1 MNKVILSLLVAV
13 CVLGM
18 ALIMLNER
26 LRKPEPATPAGIIA
40 PVTPPDA
47 APPVGA
53 GSPVAAPTPAGSSTA
68 DAQPQPY
75 LPPQTQ
81 AVIPDRNA
89 SNETPARA
97 PIPSL
102 KPDEKS
108 APTSSLASSDP
119 QPAVAKPVVQPKPA
133 TPVTEK
139 TTAAAESTKEKA
151 AKAAPQHKTITK
163 FVVFARDKGATV
175 RLVGAAPI
183 VYKNMLLSGPDR
195 LVIDL
200 DGKWQIKAPGVPKNP
215 AVTNVRLGKDGDKTR
230 IVIDLTGK
238 VQPKFTLSKD
248 GHMLD
253 IRLDH

>member
-26 LRKPEPATPAGIIA
+26 LRKPEPATPAGFIA

-47 APPVGA
+47 APPVVA
-53 GSPVAAPTPAGSSTA
+53 GSPAVAE
-68 DAQPQPY
+68 AQPQPN

-81 AVIPDRNA
+81 AAIPDRNA
-89 SNETPARA
+89 SSESPARA

-108 APTSSLASSDP
+108 APVSSLASSSP
-119 QPAVAKPVVQPKPA
+119 QPAVAKPAVQPKPV

-139 TTAAAESTKEKA
+139 TTAAAEPVKEKP
-151 AKAAPQHKTITK
+151 AKAAPQNKTITK
-163 FVVFARDKGATV
+163 FVVLARDKGATV

-183 VYKNMLLSGPDR
+183 AYKNMQLSGPER

-200 DGKWQIKAPGVPKNP
+200 DGKWQVKAPGVPKNP

-230 IVIDLTGK
+230 IVIDLAGK
-238 VQPKFTLSKD
+238 IQPKFTLSKD
-248 GHMLD
+248 GYTLD

>member
-26 LRKPEPATPAGIIA
+26 LRKPEPATPAGFIA

-47 APPVGA
+47 APPVAA
-53 GSPVAAPTPAGSSTA
+53 GSPNA

-75 LPPQTQ
+75 LPPQSQ
-81 AVIPDRNA
+81 ASIPDRNA
-89 SNETPARA
+89 TSEAPARA

-102 KPDEKS
+102 KPDEKT
-108 APTSSLASSDP
+108 APVSNFASSEP

-139 TTAAAESTKEKA
+139 TTAAAEPTKEKP

-163 FVVFARDKGATV
+163 FVVLARDKGATV
-175 RLVGAAPI
+175 RMVGAAPI

-230 IVIDLTGK
+230 IVIDLSGK

-248 GHMLD
+248 GYTLD

>member
-1 MNKVILSLLVAV
+1 MNKVIVILLVAV
-13 CVLGM
+13 CALGM

-47 APPVGA
+47 APPVAPGNPVSAVGTTA
-53 GSPVAAPTPAGSSTA
+53 GT
-68 DAQPQPY
+68 QPQPY
-75 LPPQTQ
+75 LPPQSQ
-81 AVIPDRNA
+81 AGIPDRNA
-89 SNETPARA
+89 SSEAPARA

-102 KPDEKS
+102 KPDDRT
-108 APTSSLASSDP
+108 APVSGLASSEP

-139 TTAAAESTKEKA
+139 TTAAAEPAREKP

-163 FVVFARDKGATV
+163 FVVLARDKGATL

-183 VYKNMLLSGPDR
+183 VYKNMQLSGPER

-200 DGKWQIKAPGVPKNP
+200 DGKWQVKAPGVPKNP

-230 IVIDLTGK
+230 IVIDLSGK

-248 GHMLD
+248 GHTLD

>member
-26 LRKPEPATPAGIIA
+26 LRKPEPASTAGIIA

-81 AVIPDRNA
+81 ASIPDRNA
-89 SNETPARA
+89 GSDAPARA

-102 KPDEKS
+102 KPDEKT
-108 APTSSLASSDP
+108 APASNLASSDP

-139 TTAAAESTKEKA
+139 TTAAAEPTKEKA
-151 AKAAPQHKTITK
+151 AKAAPQRKDITK
-163 FVVFARDKGATV
+163 FVVLARDKGATV

-183 VYKNMLLSGPDR
+183 AYKNMQLSGPER

-200 DGKWQIKAPGVPKNP
+200 DGKWQVKAPGVPKNP
-215 AVTNVRLGKDGDKTR
+215 AVTNVRIGKGDDKTR

-238 VQPKFTLSKD
+238 IQPKFTLSKD
-248 GHMLD
+248 GHTLD

>member
-1 MNKVILSLLVAV
+1 MNKVILGLLVAV

-26 LRKPEPATPAGIIA
+26 MRKPEPANPAGIIA
-40 PVTPPDA
+40 PVTSPDA
-47 APPVGA
+47 APP
-53 GSPVAAPTPAGSSTA
+53 A
-68 DAQPQPY
+68 DAGNQSATSPSLH
-75 LPPQTQ
+75 LPPQPQ
-81 AVIPDRNA
+81 SGIPDLNA
-89 SNETPARA
+89 SGEAPARA

-102 KPDEKS
+102 KPEEKS
-108 APTSSLASSDP
+108 APTSNVAAADP

-139 TTAAAESTKEKA
+139 TAPAAEPAKEKA
-151 AKAAPQHKTITK
+151 AKAAPQHKNITK
-163 FVVFARDKGATV
+163 FVVLARDKGATV

-183 VYKNMLLSGPDR
+183 VYKNMQLSGPER

-200 DGKWQIKAPGVPKNP
+200 DGKWQVKAPGVPKNP
-215 AVTNVRLGKDGDKTR
+215 AVTNVRIGKGDDKTR

-238 VQPKFTLSKD
+238 IQPKFTLSKD
-248 GHMLD
+248 GHTLD

>member
-26 LRKPEPATPAGIIA
+26 MRKPEPATPAGIIA

-47 APPVGA
+47 APPVAGGA
-53 GSPVAAPTPAGSSTA
+53 PAVDSQS
-68 DAQPQPY
+68 QLH
-75 LPPQTQ
+75 LPPQAQ
-81 AVIPDRNA
+81 NGIADPNA
-89 SNETPARA
+89 SSEAPARA

-108 APTSSLASSDP
+108 APTGNLAATDP

-133 TPVTEK
+133 SPVTEK
-139 TTAAAESTKEKA
+139 TAPAADSGREKA

-163 FVVFARDKGATV
+163 FVVLARDKGATV
-175 RLVGAAPI
+175 RLTGAAPI
-183 VYKNMLLSGPDR
+183 VYKNMQLSGPER

-200 DGKWQIKAPGVPKNP
+200 DGKWQVKAPGVPKNP
-215 AVTNVRLGKDGDKTR
+215 AVSNVRIGKSDDKTR
-230 IVIDLTGK
+230 IVIDLSGK
-238 VQPKFTLSKD
+238 IQPKFTLSKD
-248 GHMLD
+248 GHTLD

>member
-26 LRKPEPATPAGIIA
+26 MRKPEPATPAGIIA

-47 APPVGA
+47 APPVAEGA
-53 GSPVAAPTPAGSSTA
+53 PAVDSQS
-68 DAQPQPY
+68 QLH

-81 AVIPDRNA
+81 NGIADPNA
-89 SNETPARA
+89 SREAPARA

-108 APTSSLASSDP
+108 APTGNLAATDP

-133 TPVTEK
+133 SPVTEK
-139 TTAAAESTKEKA
+139 TAPAADSSKEKA

-163 FVVFARDKGATV
+163 FVVLARDKGATV
-175 RLVGAAPI
+175 RLTGAAPI
-183 VYKNMLLSGPDR
+183 VYKNMQLSGPER

-200 DGKWQIKAPGVPKNP
+200 DGKWQVKAPGVPKNP
-215 AVTNVRLGKDGDKTR
+215 AVSNVRIGKSDDKTR
-230 IVIDLTGK
+230 IVIDLSGK
-238 VQPKFTLSKD
+238 IQPKFTLSKD
-248 GHMLD
+248 GHTLD

>member
-26 LRKPEPATPAGIIA
+26 LRKPEPASTAGIIA

-81 AVIPDRNA
+81 ASIPDRNA
-89 SNETPARA
+89 GSDAPARA

-102 KPDEKS
+102 KPDEKT
-108 APTSSLASSDP
+108 APASNLASSDP

-139 TTAAAESTKEKA
+139 TTAAAEPTKEKA

-163 FVVFARDKGATV
+163 FVVLARDKGATV

-183 VYKNMLLSGPDR
+183 VYKNMQLSGPDR

-200 DGKWQIKAPGVPKNP
+200 DGKWQVKAPGVPKNP

-248 GHMLD
+248 GHTLD

>member
-53 GSPVAAPTPAGSSTA
+53 GGPITAGGPAAGT
-68 DAQPQPY
+68 QPQPY
-75 LPPQTQ
+75 LPPQSQ
-81 AVIPDRNA
+81 AGIPDRNA
-89 SNETPARA
+89 SSEAPARA

-102 KPDEKS
+102 KADEKS
-108 APTSSLASSDP
+108 APVNGFASSDP
-119 QPAVAKPVVQPKPA
+119 QPAVAKPVVQPKPV

-139 TTAAAESTKEKA
+139 TTAAAELSKEKT
-151 AKAAPQHKTITK
+151 AKTAPQNKTITK
-163 FVVFARDKGATV
+163 FVVLARDKGATV

-183 VYKNMLLSGPDR
+183 VYKNMQLSGPDR

-200 DGKWQIKAPGVPKNP
+200 DGKWQVKAPGVPKNP
-215 AVTNVRLGKDGDKTR
+215 AVTNVRIGKEGDKTR
-230 IVIDLTGK
+230 IVIDIAGK

-248 GHMLD
+248 GHTLD
-253 IRLDH
+253 IRLDN

>member
-1 MNKVILSLLVAV
+1 MNKVILGLLVAV

-26 LRKPEPATPAGIIA
+26 MRKPEPANPAGIIA
-40 PVTPPDA
+40 PVTSPDA
-47 APPVGA
+47 APP
-53 GSPVAAPTPAGSSTA
+53 A
-68 DAQPQPY
+68 DAGNQSATSPSLH

-81 AVIPDRNA
+81 SGIPDLNA
-89 SNETPARA
+89 SGEAPARA

-108 APTSSLASSDP
+108 APAGNLAADP

-133 TPVTEK
+133 SPVTEK
-139 TTAAAESTKEKA
+139 AAPAADSGREKA
-151 AKAAPQHKTITK
+151 AKAAPQHKNITK
-163 FVVFARDKGATV
+163 FVVLARDKGATV
-175 RLVGAAPI
+175 RLTGAAPI
-183 VYKNMLLSGPDR
+183 AYKNMQLSGPER

-200 DGKWQIKAPGVPKNP
+200 DGKWQVKAPGVPKNP

-230 IVIDLTGK
+230 IVIDLSGK

-248 GHMLD
+248 GHTLD

>member
-1 MNKVILSLLVAV
+1 MNKVILGLLVAV

-26 LRKPEPATPAGIIA
+26 MRKPEPANPAGIIA
-40 PVTPPDA
+40 PVTSPDA
-47 APPVGA
+47 APP
-53 GSPVAAPTPAGSSTA
+53 A
-68 DAQPQPY
+68 DAGNQSATSPSLH

-81 AVIPDRNA
+81 SGIPDLNA
-89 SNETPARA
+89 SGEAPARA

-108 APTSSLASSDP
+108 APAGNLAADP

-133 TPVTEK
+133 SPVTEK
-139 TTAAAESTKEKA
+139 SAPAADSGREKA
-151 AKAAPQHKTITK
+151 AKAAPQHKNITK
-163 FVVFARDKGATV
+163 FVVLARDKGATV
-175 RLVGAAPI
+175 RLTGAAPI
-183 VYKNMLLSGPDR
+183 AYKNMQLSSPDR

-200 DGKWQIKAPGVPKNP
+200 DGKWQVKAPGVPKNP

-230 IVIDLTGK
+230 IVIDLSGK

-248 GHMLD
+248 GHTLD

>member
-1 MNKVILSLLVAV
+1 MNKVIMSLLVAV

-26 LRKPEPATPAGIIA
+26 LRKPEPASPAGIIA

-47 APPVGA
+47 APPVTPGNPA
-53 GSPVAAPTPAGSSTA
+53 AADSPATGT
-68 DAQPQPY
+68 QQPY
-75 LPPQTQ
+75 LPPQSQTG
-81 AVIPDRNA
+81 IPDRNA
-89 SNETPARA
+89 SSEAPARA

-102 KPDEKS
+102 KPDDKT
-108 APTSSLASSDP
+108 APVSSLAASEP
-119 QPAVAKPVVQPKPA
+119 QPAVAKPVVQPKPV

-139 TTAAAESTKEKA
+139 TTATAEPTKEKT

-163 FVVFARDKGATV
+163 FVVLARDKGATV

-183 VYKNMLLSGPDR
+183 NYKHMQLSGPER

-200 DGKWQIKAPGVPKNP
+200 DGKWQVKAPGVPKNP

-230 IVIDLTGK
+230 IVIDLSGK
-238 VQPKFTLSKD
+238 VLPKFTLSKD
-248 GHMLD
+248 GHTLD

>member
-1 MNKVILSLLVAV
+1 MNKVILGLLVAV

-26 LRKPEPATPAGIIA
+26 MRKPEPATPAGIMA
-40 PVTPPDA
+40 PVTSPDA
-47 APPVGA
+47 PPPADA
-53 GSPVAAPTPAGSSTA
+53 GSQSAASPSLR
-68 DAQPQPY
+68 

-81 AVIPDRNA
+81 GGIPDPNA
-89 SNETPARA
+89 SSEAPARA

-102 KPDEKS
+102 KPEEKS
-108 APTSSLASSDP
+108 APAGNIAPAEP
-119 QPAVAKPVVQPKPA
+119 QPAVAKPVVQPKPV

-139 TTAAAESTKEKA
+139 TAPAAESSKEKT

-183 VYKNMLLSGPDR
+183 VYKNIQLSGPER

-200 DGKWQIKAPGVPKNP
+200 DGKWQVKAPGVPKNT
-215 AVTNVRLGKDGDKTR
+215 AVTNVRLGKGDDKTR

-238 VQPKFTLSKD
+238 LQPKFTLSKD
-248 GHMLD
+248 GRTLD

>member
-1 MNKVILSLLVAV
+1 MNKVILGLLVAV

-26 LRKPEPATPAGIIA
+26 MRKPEPANPAGIIA
-40 PVTPPDA
+40 PVTSPDE
-47 APPVGA
+47 APP
-53 GSPVAAPTPAGSSTA
+53 A
-68 DAQPQPY
+68 DAGNQSATSPSLH

-81 AVIPDRNA
+81 GGIPDLNA
-89 SNETPARA
+89 SGEAPARA

-102 KPDEKS
+102 KQEEKS
-108 APTSSLASSDP
+108 TPTSNVAAAEP
-119 QPAVAKPVVQPKPA
+119 QPAVAKPVVQPKPV

-139 TTAAAESTKEKA
+139 TAPTAEP
-151 AKAAPQHKTITK
+151 AKAAPQRKNITK
-163 FVVFARDKGATV
+163 FVVLARDKGATV

-183 VYKNMLLSGPDR
+183 VYKNMQLSGPER

-200 DGKWQIKAPGVPKNP
+200 DGKWQVKAPGVPKNP
-215 AVTNVRLGKDGDKTR
+215 AVTNVRIGKSDDKTR

-238 VQPKFTLSKD
+238 IQPKFTLSKD
-248 GHMLD
+248 GHTLD

>member
-1 MNKVILSLLVAV
+1 MNKVILGLLVAV

-26 LRKPEPATPAGIIA
+26 MRKPEPANPAGIIA
-40 PVTPPDA
+40 PVTSPDA
-47 APPVGA
+47 APP
-53 GSPVAAPTPAGSSTA
+53 A
-68 DAQPQPY
+68 DAGNQSATSPSLH

-81 AVIPDRNA
+81 GGIPDLNA
-89 SNETPARA
+89 SGEAPARA

-102 KPDEKS
+102 KPEEKS
-108 APTSSLASSDP
+108 APASNVAAAEP

-139 TTAAAESTKEKA
+139 TAPAAEPAREKA
-151 AKAAPQHKTITK
+151 AKAAPQHKNITK
-163 FVVFARDKGATV
+163 FVVLARDKGATV

-183 VYKNMLLSGPDR
+183 AYKNMQLSGPER

-200 DGKWQIKAPGVPKNP
+200 DGKWQ
-215 AVTNVRLGKDGDKTR
+215 VTTVRIGKGDDKTR

-238 VQPKFTLSKD
+238 IQPKFTLSKD
-248 GHMLD
+248 GHTLD

>member
-40 PVTPPDA
+40 TVTPPDA
-47 APPVGA
+47 APPVAAGA
-53 GSPVAAPTPAGSSTA
+53 PEA
-68 DAQPQPY
+68 DTQTQLH
-75 LPPQTQ
+75 LPPQEQ
-81 AVIPDRNA
+81 GGIADRTPA
-89 SNETPARA
+89 SEAPARA
-97 PIPSL
+97 PTPSL
-102 KPDEKS
+102 KPDEKT
-108 APTSSLASSDP
+108 APASNAAATEP
-119 QPAVAKPVVQPKPA
+119 QPAVAKPVVHPKPA

-139 TTAAAESTKEKA
+139 AAPAPEAAREKA

-163 FVVFARDKGATV
+163 FVVLARDKGATV
-175 RLVGAAPI
+175 RLTGAAPI
-183 VYKNMLLSGPDR
+183 AYKNMQLSGPDR

-200 DGKWQIKAPGVPKNP
+200 DGKWQVKAPGVPKNP
-215 AVTNVRLGKDGDKTR
+215 AVTNVRIGKNDDKTR
-230 IVIDLTGK
+230 IVIDLSGK

-248 GHMLD
+248 GHTLD

>member
-26 LRKPEPATPAGIIA
+26 LRKPEPATPAGFIA

-47 APPVGA
+47 APPAAA
-53 GSPVAAPTPAGSSTA
+53 GSPTA
-68 DAQPQPY
+68 EVQPQPY
-75 LPPQTQ
+75 LPPQSQ
-81 AVIPDRNA
+81 AGIPDRNA
-89 SNETPARA
+89 SSESLARA

-102 KPDEKS
+102 KPDDKA
-108 APTSSLASSDP
+108 APVSNLASSDP

-139 TTAAAESTKEKA
+139 TTAAAEPTKEKP
-151 AKAAPQHKTITK
+151 AKAVPQNKTITK
-163 FVVFARDKGATV
+163 FVVLARDKGATV

-200 DGKWQIKAPGVPKNP
+200 DGKWQVKAPGVPKNP
-215 AVTNVRLGKDGDKTR
+215 AITNVRLGKDGDKTR
-230 IVIDLTGK
+230 IVIDLSGK
-238 VQPKFTLSKD
+238 IQPKFTLSKD
-248 GHMLD
+248 GHTLD

>member
-68 DAQPQPY
+68 DAQSQPY

-81 AVIPDRNA
+81 AGIPDRNA
-89 SNETPARA
+89 SSEAPARA

-102 KPDEKS
+102 KADEKS
-108 APTSSLASSDP
+108 APVSSLASSDP

-139 TTAAAESTKEKA
+139 TTAAAET

-163 FVVFARDKGATV
+163 FVVLARDKGATV

-183 VYKNMLLSGPDR
+183 VYKNMQLSGPDR

-200 DGKWQIKAPGVPKNP
+200 DGKWQVKAPGVPKNP

-248 GHMLD
+248 GHTLD

>member
-53 GSPVAAPTPAGSSTA
+53 GSPVAAPITAGGPAGGT
-68 DAQPQPY
+68 QPQPY

-81 AVIPDRNA
+81 AGIVDRNA
-89 SNETPARA
+89 SSEAPARA

-102 KPDEKS
+102 KPDDKA
-108 APTSSLASSDP
+108 APASSLASAEP
-119 QPAVAKPVVQPKPA
+119 QPAVAKPVVQPKPT

-139 TTAAAESTKEKA
+139 TTAAAEPTTDKS
-151 AKAAPQHKTITK
+151 AKAAPQHKNITK
-163 FVVFARDKGATV
+163 FVVLARDKGATV
-175 RLVGAAPI
+175 RLTGAAPI
-183 VYKNMLLSGPDR
+183 AYKNMQLSSPDR

-200 DGKWQIKAPGVPKNP
+200 DGKWQVKAPGVPKNP
-215 AVTNVRLGKDGDKTR
+215 AVTNVRIGKSDDKTR
-230 IVIDLTGK
+230 IVIDLSGK
-238 VQPKFTLSKD
+238 IQPKFTLSKD
-248 GHMLD
+248 GHTLD

>member
-26 LRKPEPATPAGIIA
+26 LRKPEPAAPAGFIA

-47 APPVGA
+47 APPAAV
-53 GSPVAAPTPAGSSTA
+53 GSPTVES
-68 DAQPQPY
+68 QPQPY
-75 LPPQTQ
+75 LPPQAQ
-81 AVIPDRNA
+81 AGIPDRNA
-89 SNETPARA
+89 SSESLARA

-102 KPDEKS
+102 KQDDKA
-108 APTSSLASSDP
+108 APVSNLASSDP

-139 TTAAAESTKEKA
+139 TTASAEPTKEKP
-151 AKAAPQHKTITK
+151 AKAVPQNKTITK
-163 FVVFARDKGATV
+163 FVVLARDKGATV

-200 DGKWQIKAPGVPKNP
+200 DGKWQVKAPGVPKNP

-230 IVIDLTGK
+230 IVIDLSGK
-238 VQPKFTLSKD
+238 IQPKFTLSKD
-248 GHMLD
+248 GHTLD

>member
-1 MNKVILSLLVAV
+1 MNKVILGLLVAV

-26 LRKPEPATPAGIIA
+26 MRKPEPANPAGIIA
-40 PVTPPDA
+40 PVTSPDA
-47 APPVGA
+47 APP
-53 GSPVAAPTPAGSSTA
+53 A
-68 DAQPQPY
+68 DAGNQSATSPSLH

-81 AVIPDRNA
+81 SGIPDLNA
-89 SNETPARA
+89 SGEAPARA

-102 KPDEKS
+102 KQEEKS
-108 APTSSLASSDP
+108 TPTSNVAAAEP

-139 TTAAAESTKEKA
+139 TAPTAEP
-151 AKAAPQHKTITK
+151 AKAAPQRKNITK
-163 FVVFARDKGATV
+163 FVVLARDKGATV

-183 VYKNMLLSGPDR
+183 AYKNMQLSGPER

-200 DGKWQIKAPGVPKNP
+200 DGKWQVKAPGVPKNP
-215 AVTNVRLGKDGDKTR
+215 AVTNVRIGKSDDKTR

-238 VQPKFTLSKD
+238 IQPKFTLSKD
-248 GHMLD
+248 GHTLD